1 MSFKIQDVSEAD
13 FAAVVRCMW
22 YTYEHPLQD
31 LYRIFCPENATGCS
45 TREESIEESIKRFWE
60 WHTSDPTSNWI
71 QVRDDA
77 TNEVIGGALWKINK
91 TNPYENAQDEEAYWQ
106 PEGGQREFAN
116 QVLEQHEHARS
127 QMATRPHV
135 YLNIIFT
142 HPDHQRRGIGQQLL
156 QWGIDKAAEL
166 DFELWLNSWKH
177 GRALYEKNGFV
188 TVSHH
193 ITKPKTEHPDEAWK
207 AFEREL
213 TDMEEWVM
221 WRPKDGPYVEGKSVK
236 PWEAAQ

>member
-1 MSFKIQDVSEAD
+1 MSMLGPRWQQGHTFVSHGERIRLAS
-13 FAAVVRCMW
+13 
-22 YTYEHPLQD
+22 TYVL
-31 LYRIFCPENATGCS
+31 
-45 TREESIEESIKRFWE
+45 
-60 WHTSDPTSNWI
+60 
-71 QVRDDA
+71 
-77 TNEVIGGALWKINK
+77 TN
-91 TNPYENAQDEEAYWQ
+91 TD
-106 PEGGQREFAN
+106 
-116 QVLEQHEHARS
+116 
-127 QMATRPHV
+127 
-135 YLNIIFT
+135 LNIIFT